1 MHDTSVETQGFSS
14 AFTNSFAY
22 GNGLLSQTRNSCP
35 VSGLGGPLVEV
46 VINSGVDGNS
56 VVPQSTGSRSPSEPD
71 LGIWV
76 LLIHLEKLLQNSL
89 GFRLLEALN
98 TNSVSR
104 VDEKSLPSS
113 RRVDANDRMSI
124 DDGLKLASHRIG
136 VAVSRSIQALKT
148 IEDFLESRRKLV
160 IRSIARRP
168 ESVTANSGEMVKM
181 KVSDSRGLRFVS
193 QIGVPLLGGKGVFVV
208 GDTTGGPEDFVCDD

>member
-1 MHDTSVETQGFSS
+1 M
-14 AFTNSFAY
+14 
-22 GNGLLSQTRNSCP
+22 
-35 VSGLGGPLVEV
+35 
-46 VINSGVDGNS
+46 
-56 VVPQSTGSRSPSEPD
+56 
-71 LGIWV
+71 
-76 LLIHLEKLLQNSL
+76 

-113 RRVDANDRMSI
+113 RRVDANDRVSI

-181 KVSDSRGLRFVS
+181 KSL
-193 QIGVPLLGGKGVFVV
+193 
-208 GDTTGGPEDFVCDD
+208 